1 MQGSDSR
8 SFGSD
13 SNESGSD
20 DRAKSRQHDN
30 LQSSGNIPN
39 QNNYGSPMKSD
50 ESAEVLGDDPAE
62 TGLGPKLTDKNS
74 TISNG
79 PVHGARRAA
88 VWGRTPAKKKLSM
101 ESIDFPFEDDSDSL
115 LSYTFSVHFFIS
127 PTHFPEASMPQGAL
141 VNEERPAFLLK
152 FMSPFSSSK
161 FRAEIERL
169 EATKIDL
176 QNTIAEEAKEN
187 AVLQES
193 LERRKNALHERR
205 LALEQEV
212 TRLQGQL
219 NKERELR
226 KVLEA
231 GLEMPQGSI
240 LLSASIDE
248 KTKAELEEIVRVE
261 ADVTNLKQTADDI
274 GMQLNQQRELNSGFA
289 HGSCSQAR
297 LRERGKE
304 IETTDTFHTTEKS
317 TRSKDNQLDKV
328 DSDKDMK
335 QDLPFYSNKQLPQKQ
350 MMDPARNSKSVGV
363 TATSS
368 SASSK
373 KFGARDEGANN
384 STSSALSKL
393 TNRLNFLKERRGQ
406 IANELQNM
414 DKGRSSG
421 TSVKSFER
429 GSGLDW
435 RHSVQNPDKF
445 HGTIDNQSVY
455 NSQKG
460 LEIRSNHSP
469 QIYENT
475 ERVGMTDGGSLQHLD
490 KGIMEGQFAPN
501 LERGKSESFPN
512 VDKGRRSDGH
522 PHVPPRTYSR

>member
-1 MQGSDSR
+1 MQGSDSH

-13 SNESGSD
+13 SNESGYD
-20 DRAKSRQHDN
+20 DKAKSRQHDN
-30 LQSSGNIPN
+30 LKSSGNIPN

-50 ESAEVLGDDPAE
+50 EPAEVLGDDPAE

-74 TISNG
+74 TVSNG
-79 PVHGARRAA
+79 PVQGARRAA

-101 ESIDFPFEDDSDSL
+101 ESIDFPFEDE
-115 LSYTFSVHFFIS
+115 V
-127 PTHFPEASMPQGAL
+127 
-141 VNEERPAFLLK
+141 
-152 FMSPFSSSK
+152 
-161 FRAEIERL
+161 EIERL

-176 QNTIAEEAKEN
+176 QNRIAEEAKEN
-187 AVLQES
+187 AVLQEG
-193 LERRKNALHERR
+193 LDRRKNALHERR

-212 TRLQGQL
+212 ARLQGQL

-261 ADVTNLKQTADDI
+261 ADVTNLKQTADDL

-304 IETTDTFHTTEKS
+304 IETTDTFHTTEIS

-328 DSDKDMK
+328 DRDKDMK

-363 TATSS
+363 TANSS

-429 GSGLDW
+429 GGGLEW
-435 RHSVQNPDKF
+435 RHSVQSPDKF
-445 HGTIDNQSVY
+445 HGTIANQSVY

-469 QIYENT
+469 QIFENT
-475 ERVGMTDGGSLQHLD
+475 ERVRMTDGGSIQHLD
-490 KGIMEGQFAPN
+490 KGITEAQFAPN

-512 VDKGRRSDGH
+512 VDKGRRSEGH